1 MQVVPHCPN
10 ETLSYRRYRSEW
22 LVAEMRKSSP
32 HGFVVD
38 NSKVYAR
45 HSIDEKRKTFF

>member
-32 HGFVVD
+32 HGFVGQF
-38 NSKVYAR
+38 YAR
-45 HSIDEKRKTFF
+45 DEKRKTFF

>member
-32 HGFVVD
+32 HGFVD
-38 NSKVYAR
+38 NFTRAMKK
-45 HSIDEKRKTFF
+45 EKPFFN